1 MSRFTDTVSRPAA
14 CDPLRRA
21 ALVAITVIACAAVR
35 LPAQSVTVT
44 RVGEAVAVRA
54 PGFSFIK
61 GETLLRLK
69 DGRSV
74 RVDLD
79 LDVLPRPGEPAA
91 TQARQAYVLSYD
103 LWEERFAVTQVG
115 PPSRS
120 IAYLTSA
127 GAEAWCLEQLTVPV
141 SALGRLGRDLPFWV
155 RLGYRV
161 LDADSVPPSDGGGDF
176 TLRGMIDALSRR
188 RKADASS
195 HSIEAGPFRLQK

>member
-1 MSRFTDTVSRPAA
+1 M
-14 CDPLRRA
+14 RRA
-21 ALVAITVIACAAVR
+21 TLVAITLLAWPALR
-35 LPAQSVTVT
+35 LTAQSVTVT
-44 RVGEAVAVRA
+44 RAGDAVVVRA
-54 PGFSFIK
+54 PGFGFIK
-61 GETLLRLK
+61 GETLVRLK

-79 LDVLPRPGEPAA
+79 LAVLPRPGEPAA
-91 TQARQAYVLSYD
+91 AQARQTFVLSYD

-141 SALGRLGRDLPFWV
+141 SALGRLGRDLPFWL
-155 RLGYRV
+155 RLDYRV
-161 LDADSVPPSDGGGDF
+161 LDVDSAPPADGSGDF

-188 RKADASS
+188 RKAEAAS
-195 HSIEAGPFRLQK
+195 HSIEAGPFRLTK

>member
-1 MSRFTDTVSRPAA
+1 MRFWTRGASRR
-14 CDPLRRA
+14 L
-21 ALVAITVIACAAVR
+21 ALVALALLSGLAIR
-35 LPAQSVTVT
+35 LSAQAVTVT
-44 RVGEAVAVRA
+44 RVGDAVTVHA
-54 PGFSFIK
+54 PGIGFMK
-61 GETLLRLK
+61 GETLVRLK

-79 LDVLPRPGEPAA
+79 LAVLPRPAEAA
-91 TQARQAYVLSYD
+91 TAQARQTFVLSYD

-161 LDADSVPPSDGGGDF
+161 LDADSAPPADGSGDF

-188 RKADASS
+188 RKAEAAS
-195 HSIEAGPFRLQK
+195 HSIEAGPFRLTK